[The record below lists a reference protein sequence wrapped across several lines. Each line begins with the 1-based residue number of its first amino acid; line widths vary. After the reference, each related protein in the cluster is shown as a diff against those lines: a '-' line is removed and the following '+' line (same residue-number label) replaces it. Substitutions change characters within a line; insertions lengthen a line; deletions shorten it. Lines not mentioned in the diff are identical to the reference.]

1 MKHPNAN
8 SLADAGSSGA
18 AGASGVVI
26 LGTSRSGTS
35 AIVRAFVSA
44 GFFAGADEELLGP
57 MPSNPVGHF
66 EALSILE
73 LNEEILRRFDS
84 SWWAQGPP
92 ATMQLEHRHEYL
104 PRIHSILDSLQSQ
117 ADGHPIVIKD
127 PRISSLLPIWRP
139 ALGENLHAVLAVR
152 SPIEV
157 ALSLFERDGTPIQ
170 SGLAAW
176 EVHMTSLLDYLN
188 GTDVTVAPFAEITNR
203 PESMVKAVEAA
214 VAHIGPANSEHVR
227 PSLAGEGIEQGLPNQ
242 HDDGLY
248 EELLSAGQKRVWDF
262 LRSLP
267 VGGCRLEAPAEV
279 REPPVLG
286 RDLVRQEGERLRA
299 QAGLRYVATT
309 LDGIVDRIDGLERQ
323 IGETADMANGLTQ
336 AMNEA
341 RARVED
347 AETRAESAEAVLN
360 ALQRSRS
367 WRVTAPLRRLGSIR
381 RDS

>member
-1 MKHPNAN
+1 MKHPNPN
-8 SLADAGSSGA
+8 SPSDVGSSSAPGA
-18 AGASGVVI
+18 NGVVI

-44 GFFAGADEELLGP
+44 GFFAGADQQLLGP
-57 MPSNPVGHF
+57 MPSNPMGHF

-92 ATMQLEHRHEYL
+92 AAVQLEHRDDYL
-104 PRIHSILDSLQSQ
+104 PRIHSILDSLQSH
-117 ADGHPIVIKD
+117 AEGHPIAIKD

-139 ALGENLHAVLAVR
+139 AISKRLHGVLAVR

-157 ALSLFERDGTPIQ
+157 ALSLFERDGTPLR

-176 EVHMTSLLDYLN
+176 EVHMTSLLDYLD

-203 PESMVKAVEAA
+203 PESMVKAVGDA
-214 VAHIGPANSEHVR
+214 VAHIGSAYSEHAR
-227 PSLAGEGIEQGLPNQ
+227 PSLAGEGIERGLPNQ

-262 LRSLP
+262 LRRLS
-267 VGGCRLEAPAEV
+267 VGACRLEVPAEI
-279 REPPVLG
+279 RESPVLG

-309 LDGIVDRIDGLERQ
+309 LDGIVGRINLLERQ
-323 IGETADMANGLTQ
+323 MKDAADVANGLTQ
-336 AMNEA
+336 AMNDAKA
-341 RARVED
+341 RAED
-347 AETRAESAEAVLN
+347 AETRAEDAEASLRN
-360 ALQRSRS
+360 IQGSRS
-367 WRVTAPLRRLGSIR
+367 WRVTAPLRRFGAAR
-381 RDS
+381 RDR